1 MTSMGLNES
10 SRLGNSMT
18 MKNIGGG
25 MSPFRP
31 QSDEEMHRT
40 QTMVG
45 LRNNTDNSMVEIQ
58 GFTNNQRRLQQDSS
72 NSRNAGF

>member
-18 MKNIGGG
+18 VKNIGGG

-45 LRNNTDNSMVEIQ
+45 LRNNADSSMVEI
-58 GFTNNQRRLQQDSS
+58 
-72 NSRNAGF
+72 